1 MLSDDRVAVDPGSVL
16 PPRPPTP
23 DCRSWMEDWMISK
36 TILALVL
43 AVSALPFA
51 SRAASAD
58 PGYPGERGLAGYVRE
73 VQQERLTG
81 APIRIESKCFNACVV
96 KLGATNVEIA
106 PD

>member
-1 MLSDDRVAVDPGSVL
+1 
-16 PPRPPTP
+16 
-23 DCRSWMEDWMISK
+23 MEDWMISK

-51 SRAASAD
+51 SGAASAD

-96 KLGATNVEIA
+96 KLGATNIEIA
-106 PD
+106 PDALLSAHANWAGNAPEDLLNAS